1 MSNEHHQSGRRP
13 DKAATERLN
22 PETRAKEPLGQA
34 SANERHQ
41 QPNTKPQRK
50 HEHHSNIETLKQ
62 LNDDQS

>member
-41 QPNTKPQRK
+41 QPNTKPQRN

-62 LNDDQS
+62 LNDEQS